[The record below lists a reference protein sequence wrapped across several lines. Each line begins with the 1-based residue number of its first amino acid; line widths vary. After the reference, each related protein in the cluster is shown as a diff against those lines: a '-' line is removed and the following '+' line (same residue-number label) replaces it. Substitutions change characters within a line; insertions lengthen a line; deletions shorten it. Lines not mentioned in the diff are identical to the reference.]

1 MPGTPND
8 LDGGNI
14 DKTRSSDWG
23 KNESCKFGDFCQYS
37 HSLRSIN
44 CKHDDE
50 IASLK
55 MKIQALENEMS
66 GLKSEMKK
74 CYEFSNLHPVT
85 DEISLN
91 EGTALVATEPESTS
105 QIVISP
111 IRQLDGLD
119 DTECSECIDRF
130 VGVVED
136 VDTCGFCSVRRTLQR
151 WVNI

>member
-1 MPGTPND
+1 
-8 LDGGNI
+8 
-14 DKTRSSDWG
+14 
-23 KNESCKFGDFCQYS
+23 
-37 HSLRSIN
+37 
-44 CKHDDE
+44 
-50 IASLK
+50 

-91 EGTALVATEPESTS
+91 EGTALVATETESTS

-136 VDTCGFCSVRRTLQR
+136 VDTCGFCEEDLTTMGEYLDHMDLHGFICPRCLDFYSGRSWFHLVDPT
-151 WVNI
+151 